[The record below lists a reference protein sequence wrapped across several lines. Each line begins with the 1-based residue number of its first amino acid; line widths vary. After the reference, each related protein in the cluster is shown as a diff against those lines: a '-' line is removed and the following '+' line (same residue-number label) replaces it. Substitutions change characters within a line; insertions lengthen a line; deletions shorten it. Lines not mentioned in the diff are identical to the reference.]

1 MSTSSCRVALGQR
14 QSQRLYSLEYA
25 IVFANR
31 STKIIEKA
39 NYTNRQIE
47 LGSREKL
54 LDRVAWAAY
63 YNDRVYEGCTR
74 SVLQALQSHL
84 HLENGAAIK
93 ASTALAGGVARMGET
108 CGALTGGIMAI
119 GLVLGREE
127 LEDIQAYR
135 VSMQASYEM
144 YNRFREEMGGSMC
157 FEIHKKLLGSS
168 FDFKIDEEAEEWY
181 KAGGLEKCPMVCAIA
196 ARIAADI
203 ILRLKA

>member
-1 MSTSSCRVALGQR
+1 M
-14 QSQRLYSLEYA
+14 SLEKVA
-25 IVFANR
+25 
-31 STKIIEKA
+31 TIIEKA
-39 NYTNRQIE
+39 DYTNRQIE
-47 LGSREKL
+47 PGSREKL

-84 HLENGAAIK
+84 HLENGGAIK
-93 ASTALAGGVARMGET
+93 ASTALAAGVARMGET

-135 VSMQASYEM
+135 NSMQASYEM
-144 YNRFREEMGGSMC
+144 YNRFREEVGSSLC
-157 FEIHKKLLGSS
+157 FEIHKKLLGRS

-203 ILRLKA
+203 ILSIKAENAGHNVTNSYSL